1 MTARV
6 PLLGKLSETLI
17 LIVVMVGVFLLMWAL
32 NGSLFFQPRNFQS
45 MAFQLPE
52 LGLLALAMMITML
65 TGGINLAIIASA
77 NLSGI
82 VMALILTQFITPETS
97 AAVSGLIVALA
108 VSAGLLAGL
117 ATGLLNGLLIA
128 VIEVSPILATLGTMT
143 LITGVNI
150 VLTKGYVLSGLPD
163 AVRFVGNGAILGIPV
178 PLLIFLLCAGL
189 VALMLRRT
197 PQGINMYL
205 IGSNPTATHFA
216 GVDNRKV
223 LMKTYLLSGLL
234 CGVAALVMIS
244 RFNSA
249 KADYGESY
257 LLMTILAAVLG
268 GTDAYGGFGKVSG
281 LVIALIILQLVSSGL
296 NLLGVSAFL
305 TIAVWGAIIILVMGV
320 NTLSSR
326 HRIARRS
333 TPQPAGPEEEQLS

>member
-6 PLLGKLSETLI
+6 PLLGKLSETII
-17 LIVVMVGVFLLMWAL
+17 LLLVMVAVFLLMWAL
-32 NGSLFFQPRNFQS
+32 NGSLFLQPRNFQS

-82 VMALILTQFITPETS
+82 VMAMILTQFITPETS
-97 AAVSGLIVALA
+97 GAVSGLIVALA
-108 VSAGLLAGL
+108 ISAGLLAGL

-143 LITGVNI
+143 LIPGVNI

-163 AVRFVGNGAILGIPV
+163 AVRFVGNGVILGIPV
-178 PLLIFLLCAGL
+178 PLLIFLLCAAL

-197 PQGINMYL
+197 PQGINMYM
-205 IGSNPTATHFA
+205 IGSNPTATHYA

-296 NLLGVSAFL
+296 NLLGISAFL
-305 TIAVWGAIIILVMGV
+305 TIAVWGGIIILVMGV

-333 TPQPAGPEEEQLS
+333 VPQSPGQEEER

>member
-1 MTARV
+1 
-6 PLLGKLSETLI
+6 
-17 LIVVMVGVFLLMWAL
+17 
-32 NGSLFFQPRNFQS
+32 
-45 MAFQLPE
+45 
-52 LGLLALAMMITML
+52 
-65 TGGINLAIIASA
+65 
-77 NLSGI
+77 
-82 VMALILTQFITPETS
+82 
-97 AAVSGLIVALA
+97 
-108 VSAGLLAGL
+108 
-117 ATGLLNGLLIA
+117 
-128 VIEVSPILATLGTMT
+128 
-143 LITGVNI
+143 
-150 VLTKGYVLSGLPD
+150 
-163 AVRFVGNGAILGIPV
+163 
-178 PLLIFLLCAGL
+178 
-189 VALMLRRT
+189 MLRRT
-197 PQGINMYL
+197 PQGINMYM
-205 IGSNPTATHFA
+205 IGSNPTATHYA

-296 NLLGVSAFL
+296 NLLGISAFL
-305 TIAVWGAIIILVMGV
+305 TIAVWGGIIILVMGV

-333 TPQPAGPEEEQLS
+333 VPQSPGQEEER